1 MVNPFPGD
9 TIILGFTGSI
19 GSGSTEIA
27 EGISKYYKYKYYCL
41 SDILRKISSDAGKPN
56 PTCEDLQELGN
67 SLRAGNKNSFLVEKL
82 FEKIGEDGNPINSSR
97 GIIIDSIRN
106 DGEIL
111 TLRQFPFF
119 FLFSI
124 HADEEIRLQRTL
136 KDRKFKTKEEFR
148 KADSRDRAEDI
159 AHGQQVKKCNYLSDI
174 IINNNKNFPQRAY
187 QAKKDFIDGI
197 HKKYIS
203 LIELNKEG
211 QFLAPENLPSIDE
224 SFMTMAYA
232 ESQRSSCIKRKVG
245 AIIASIENIETQE
258 NDSINKTAFALSSG
272 HNEVPFG
279 STPCIL
285 NQEYERCFR
294 DYLQEEHG
302 QKICFC
308 PACGRKIDLLP
319 VKCKSCGFDISGV
332 FLKVCPR
339 CKSDI
344 EIKYTCECKS
354 EVFKDFLLAGGKLL
368 DMCKALHAEENALL
382 HLTRIGIQN
391 SQNLVLYT
399 TTFPCN
405 LCANKIVTAGIK
417 KVVYADPY
425 TMKDAEKILETGKV
439 ETEKFQGI
447 KSSAFF
453 RFYNR

>member
-1 MVNPFPGD
+1 MVTPFPGD
-9 TIILGFTGSI
+9 IIILGFTGSI
-19 GSGSTEIA
+19 GSGCTEIA
-27 EGISKYYKYKYYCL
+27 KGISDHYKYKYFCL
-41 SDILRKISSDAGKPN
+41 SDILKKVAADSGNFN
-56 PTCEDLQELGN
+56 PTCDDLQGLGN
-67 SLRAGNKNSFLVEKL
+67 SLRGQNKNSFLVEKL
-82 FEKIGEDGNPINSSR
+82 FEKIGENGNPINSFR

-124 HADEEIRLQRTL
+124 HAEEEIRLERTL
-136 KDRKFKTKEEFR
+136 KNKKFKTEEEFR
-148 KADSRDRAEDI
+148 KADLRDQAEDI
-159 AHGQQVKKCNYLSDI
+159 SHGQQVKKCNYFSDI
-174 IINNNKNFPQRAY
+174 IINNNKNFPKRAP
-187 QAKKDFIDGI
+187 QTKKDFIDGI

-245 AIIASIENIETQE
+245 AIIASIESIDTQGIE
-258 NDSINKTAFALSSG
+258 SINKNTFVLSSG

-285 NQEYERCFR
+285 HPEYERCFR
-294 DYLQEEHG
+294 DFLQEEHG
-302 QKICFC
+302 KKIYFC
-308 PACGRKIDLLP
+308 PTCGRKINLP
-319 VKCKSCGFDISGV
+319 PIKCKFCNQEFLGG
-332 FLKVCPR
+332 FLKVCPQ
-339 CKSDI
+339 CKNEI

-354 EVFKDFLLAGGKLL
+354 EIFKEFLLSGGKLL

-382 HLTRIGIQN
+382 HLTKIGIQN
-391 SQNLVLYT
+391 SENLVLYT

-405 LCANKIVTAGIK
+405 LCANKIVAAGIK

-425 TMKDAEKILETGKV
+425 SVKDAKKILETGKV
-439 ETEKFQGI
+439 ETKKFQGI

>member
-1 MVNPFPGD
+1 MVTPFPGD

-19 GSGSTEIA
+19 GSGCTEIA
-27 EGISKYYKYKYYCL
+27 KGISKHYKYKYFCL
-41 SDILRKISSDAGKPN
+41 SDILRKVSEDDGKPN
-56 PTCEDLQELGN
+56 PTCEELQGLGN
-67 SLRAGNKNSFLVEKL
+67 SLRAKNKNSFLVEKL
-82 FEKIGEDGNPINSSR
+82 FEKIGEGGNPINSSR

-106 DGEIL
+106 DGEVL

-124 HADEEIRLQRTL
+124 HADEKIRLERTL
-136 KDRKFKTKEEFR
+136 RDGKFKTQEEFH
-148 KADSRDRAEDI
+148 KADLRDQAEDI
-159 AHGQQVKKCNYLSDI
+159 VHGQQVKKCNYLSDI
-174 IINNNKNFPQRAY
+174 IINNNKNIPQRAN
-187 QAKKDFIDGI
+187 QAKKDFIDEI
-197 HKKYIS
+197 NKKYIS

-245 AIIASIENIETQE
+245 AIIASIENIDTQGIE
-258 NDSINKTAFALSSG
+258 SINKNAFVLSSG
-272 HNEVPFG
+272 YNEVPFG

-285 NQEYERCFR
+285 NPEFERCFR
-294 DYLQEEHG
+294 DFLQEEHG
-302 QKICFC
+302 KKICFC
-308 PACGRKIDLLP
+308 PACGRKINLPP
-319 VKCKSCGFDISGV
+319 VKCKFCGLDIPGG
-332 FLKVCPR
+332 FLKVCPQ
-339 CKSDI
+339 CKNES

-354 EVFKDFLLAGGKLL
+354 VIFEEFLLSGGKLL

-382 HLTRIGIQN
+382 HLTKIGIQN
-391 SQNLVLYT
+391 SENLVLYT

-405 LCANKIVTAGIK
+405 FCANKIVAAGIK

-425 TMKDAEKILETGKV
+425 TMKDSEKILETGKV
-439 ETEKFQGI
+439 KTEKFQGI

-453 RFYNR
+453 RFYNW